1 MPGLDPAAP
10 EMGNNDT
17 NNGWLVCQDA
27 KNVQPVQGNGFPGP
41 LRLALCTFRG
51 AEVLLELEPDNTF
64 ETFFASVA
72 AQAGLQLVESVGSD
86 LSVWTQH
93 MQILCSQSAS
103 PCHGDRN
110 VLLTGPIIPKTS
122 HLTNQM
128 RPCLATVEEGASQ
141 DNTASH
147 KPNTHKGATDEGGGK
162 IQDNNQD
169 KAAGASEQV
178 GKKVPFICYY
188 AIATLLS
195 CQDAL
200 LKIKNPSLGQQ
211 VHVFHIHLSTHAHA
225 HTYTPVLGHTCSRSS
240 LFRSSFAIRI
250 NLA

>member
-10 EMGNNDT
+10 EMGNDDT

-27 KNVQPVQGNGFPGP
+27 KNVQPVEGKGFPGP

-110 VLLTGPIIPKTS
+110 VLLTGPIIPKT
-122 HLTNQM
+122 NQM

-141 DNTASH
+141 DNNTSH